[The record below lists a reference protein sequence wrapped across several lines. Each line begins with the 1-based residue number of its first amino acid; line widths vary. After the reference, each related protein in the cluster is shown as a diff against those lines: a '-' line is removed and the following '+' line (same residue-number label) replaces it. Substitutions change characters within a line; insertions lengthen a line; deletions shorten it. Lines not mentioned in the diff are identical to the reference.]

1 MFAGCTSLTTA
12 PDLLSTRLANGCY
25 YQMFKGC
32 TSLTHIKA
40 MFINLLDPTVTPYVD
55 PLYEWVSGVSDTGMF
70 IKNADAAWDVTGVGG
85 VPEGWTVQTAS
96 S

>member
-1 MFAGCTSLTTA
+1 
-12 PDLLSTRLANGCY
+12 
-25 YQMFKGC
+25 MFKGC

-40 MFINLLDPTVTPYVD
+40 MFINLLEPAESGYVD
-55 PLYEWVSGVSDTGMF
+55 PLYEWVSGVSNTGTF
-70 IKNADAAWDVTGVGG
+70 IKNVDAVWDVTGVGG